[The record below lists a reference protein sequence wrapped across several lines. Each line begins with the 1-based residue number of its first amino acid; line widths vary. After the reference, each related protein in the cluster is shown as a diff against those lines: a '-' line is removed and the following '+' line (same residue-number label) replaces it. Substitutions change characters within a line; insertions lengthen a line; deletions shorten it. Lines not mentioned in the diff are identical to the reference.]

1 MKRCAPTAGS
11 GKLDEKIIAIPFSD
25 PTYNSYHDISEL
37 PSHLFMCWEIL
48 VGGAYAG
55 FGNTLPSSVVSIV
68 FTGLRIPAAM
78 ALSATALGLNG
89 VWWSL
94 SISSILKGV
103 ILTGIFL
110 VFLARLPKK
119 QSLSVQ

>member
-1 MKRCAPTAGS
+1 M
-11 GKLDEKIIAIPFSD
+11 
-25 PTYNSYHDISEL
+25 
-37 PSHLFMCWEIL
+37 
-48 VGGAYAG
+48 GGAYAG